1 MLFVQN
7 DLEQALVLVVQCFW
21 EGVHGAARRK
31 RDLIYENMVSVQ
43 ILHIEDDNTAISYTK
58 GDEKQVQLD
67 HPRRDEE
74 ADGWRGNP

>member
-1 MLFVQN
+1 
-7 DLEQALVLVVQCFW
+7 
-21 EGVHGAARRK
+21 
-31 RDLIYENMVSVQ
+31 MVPQGGKGISFMKPWYQ
-43 ILHIEDDNTAISYTK
+43 SRYYIEDDNTAISYTK